1 MTFNIHRSVTTETLC
16 RLVLLFYVSFLC
28 FWFFFKKEKYTLK
41 NAWLSLKSATCV
53 FPLTAYQDFTE
64 FLSNHSF
71 GKITPYLGCFS
82 AHTGVKIRSL
92 DLMKTIYQFEWRV
105 IFLPNLVLANYHPSV
120 SSPLSFINY
129 QLMKVKG
136 NPGFL
141 WEASH
146 PHIFF
151 NCSCCITG
159 WRNTLWQNVIY
170 PFLHTWACRCR
181 QLPSVAL
188 IDRGMNV
195 CHPSHPDCTA
205 NSGLLATDGWST
217 TGIQTFDLCTI
228 GWMPFCFSLGGVEFK
243 SNCIWIKLTL
253 PLMLTF

>member
-1 MTFNIHRSVTTETLC
+1 MTFNIHRSITTETLC

-141 WEASH
+141 WKTSH
-146 PHIFF
+146 PHIF
-151 NCSCCITG
+151 
-159 WRNTLWQNVIY
+159 L
-170 PFLHTWACRCR
+170 
-181 QLPSVAL
+181 
-188 IDRGMNV
+188 
-195 CHPSHPDCTA
+195 TA
-205 NSGLLATDGWST
+205 HAASR
-217 TGIQTFDLCTI
+217 
-228 GWMPFCFSLGGVEFK
+228 GGVTPSDKTLFTLF
-243 SNCIWIKLTL
+243 CIHELADADSYLVLLWLTGEWTYATPLTQIAQPILVSWPRMARAPLGSKLL
-253 PLMLTF
+253 ISVQ